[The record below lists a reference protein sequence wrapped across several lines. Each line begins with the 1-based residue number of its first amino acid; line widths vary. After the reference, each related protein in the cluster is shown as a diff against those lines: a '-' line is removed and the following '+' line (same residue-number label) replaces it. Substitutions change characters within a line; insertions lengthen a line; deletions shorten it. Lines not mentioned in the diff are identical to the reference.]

1 MTIRLYDQDARLLHF
16 TATVRTCQQKDEHY
30 LVTLDQTA
38 FFPEGGGQGADHGT
52 LAGVHVLDA
61 HDVDGE
67 VLHLTDGPLTPGEQ
81 VEGQVDGARRLSM
94 MQQHSGEHI
103 FSGLVHKLYGYDN
116 VEYTLQWQVSPD
128 DVTWSDVEGATDARY
143 SLTVTDENYDDFW
156 RVQVFITDV
165 TD

>member
-67 VLHLTDGPLTPGEQ
+67 VLHLTDGPLDFLYNRGTTIAAAQ
-81 VEGQVDGARRLSM
+81 RRAYLFRAGAQALW
-94 MQQHSGEHI
+94 
-103 FSGLVHKLYGYDN
+103 L
-116 VEYTLQWQVSPD
+116 
-128 DVTWSDVEGATDARY
+128 
-143 SLTVTDENYDDFW
+143 
-156 RVQVFITDV
+156 
-165 TD
+165 